1 MCEARQEGCSMGGL
15 VTTRL
20 NPNDLAFRLANIL
33 FVLIAG
39 AKQGT
44 KLRNIE
50 SSEPIKQI
58 DIILYN
64 KYIYIIISN
73 NFTYFLFIIFL
84 FGYWIFLNSIIKYFF
99 LK

>member
-1 MCEARQEGCSMGGL
+1 MGGL

-64 KYIYIIISN
+64 KYIYIIIYIQLFLIILLISYLL
-73 NFTYFLFIIFL
+73 YFYLVIE
-84 FGYWIFLNSIIKYFF
+84 YF
-99 LK
+99 